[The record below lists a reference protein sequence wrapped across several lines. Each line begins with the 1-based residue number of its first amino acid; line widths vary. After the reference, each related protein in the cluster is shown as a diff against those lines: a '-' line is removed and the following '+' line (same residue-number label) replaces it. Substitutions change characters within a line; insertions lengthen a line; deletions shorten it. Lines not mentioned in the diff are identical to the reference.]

1 MVPFS
6 NLFVGTLLRRSFASS
21 RGFLDPALASGKS
34 IASRLLSKTIGSIFD
49 RVNHP
54 KHLWTCPYFKSKLCN
69 MWVRETCDVKSSN

>member
-34 IASRLLSKTIGSIFD
+34 IASRLLSKTIGSI
-49 RVNHP
+49 
-54 KHLWTCPYFKSKLCN
+54 KASKAFVDLSIFQI
-69 MWVRETCDVKSSN
+69 KAL